1 MEISVALIAAVAR
14 NGAIGKDDGL
24 PWRLSGDLQF
34 FKRITMGK
42 PVVMGRKT
50 FESIGRPLPGRN
62 NIVITRNASWQAG
75 GVEVVA
81 SLEAGL
87 CRAREWALKVG
98 AAEVMVIG
106 GAQIYRQALPLAS
119 HLYITE
125 VDAEVDA
132 DAFFPK
138 LDDSWVEIVRECYP
152 ASDSNEYNY
161 DLVQY
166 GRFK

>member
-1 MEISVALIAAVAR
+1 MDIPVALIAAVAR
-14 NGAIGKDDGL
+14 NGAIGKDNGL

-75 GVEVVA
+75 SVEVVA

-152 ASDSNEYNY
+152 ASDRNEYNY
-161 DLVQY
+161 ALVQY